1 MKNARTLPSKHCHL
15 LFVVGAIAQD
25 NILDVRENFT
35 LGQMV
40 TVSGV
45 ITTDENLGSVRY
57 MQDATAAI
65 VIYPGFDW
73 SEWNDVP
80 AIGDS
85 LVVTG
90 ELTEYNGLLEVGPNL
105 AAVEFFGQ
113 TSLPEPLDV
122 LPSDFGEELEGVFA
136 KVDDVVFQSPGAVV
150 VGNNTYEFSVGG
162 QVGVMYV
169 RTSNALVGTNLPHV
183 DQIFWV

>member
-1 MKNARTLPSKHCHL
+1 MVELIFTRIELLDSILDFDRSGCCQGAPTAVLGIVNPLSEEHPMKQSLVLCLASTVHL
-15 LFVVGAIAQD
+15 LFVAGAIAQD

-35 LGQMV
+35 LGQKV

-73 SEWNDVP
+73 SEWNAVP

-85 LVVTG
+85 MVVTG
-90 ELTEYNGLLEVGPNL
+90 ELTEYRKRPPRRLG
-105 AAVEFFGQ
+105 
-113 TSLPEPLDV
+113 
-122 LPSDFGEELEGVFA
+122 
-136 KVDDVVFQSPGAVV
+136 
-150 VGNNTYEFSVGG
+150 
-162 QVGVMYV
+162 
-169 RTSNALVGTNLPHV
+169 
-183 DQIFWV
+183 